1 MKLVIS
7 DHLNSHYTS
16 ILKLW
21 LSINQW
27 KECWNLWKLAVCVK
41 RCSRT
46 SKYTCEVNMFG
57 YVFYHSFI
65 STVYFFIFIFFCHTG
80 LQAEWIISDS
90 RPPDDWPEQGNI
102 AVEEF
107 DLKYR
112 EGLPLVLKNI
122 NCNIKPGEKVC

>member
-1 MKLVIS
+1 MNIFG
-7 DHLNSHYTS
+7 TFF
-16 ILKLW
+16 I
-21 LSINQW
+21 INLF
-27 KECWNLWKLAVCVK
+27 ELYIYL
-41 RCSRT
+41 
-46 SKYTCEVNMFG
+46 
-57 YVFYHSFI
+57 
-65 STVYFFIFIFFCHTG
+65 YFFFHAG
-80 LQAEWIISDS
+80 LQAEWIISDT

>member
-1 MKLVIS
+1 
-7 DHLNSHYTS
+7 
-16 ILKLW
+16 
-21 LSINQW
+21 
-27 KECWNLWKLAVCVK
+27 
-41 RCSRT
+41 
-46 SKYTCEVNMFG
+46 MFG
-57 YVFYHSFI
+57 YIFDHSFI
-65 STVYFFIFIFFCHTG
+65 LTVYFFIFIFFCHAEP
-80 LQAEWIISDS
+80 QAEWIISDS